1 MTPKQAILA
10 ALNGEIT
17 RPQLM
22 EHCGIVNKGGK
33 YVLKRKEAVKKDF
46 VPPTL
51 EQTIAFFAEN
61 SYNKDGA
68 TKAFKYYD
76 TKNDKGINWVDAN
89 GKPVRNWKQKFIANW
104 FKDEYKIK
112 AVQAMH
118 KNIDI
123 DNI

>member
-17 RPQLM
+17 RSQLM
-22 EHCGIVNKGGK
+22 EYCGIVNKGGK
-33 YVLKRKEAVKKDF
+33 YVLKRKERVKVEF
-46 VPPTL
+46 IPPTL
-51 EQTIAFFAEN
+51 DEATAFFN
-61 SYNKDGA
+61 LKGYNKEGA
-68 TKAFKYYD
+68 KKFYDYYTAANWKD
-76 TKNDKGINWVDAN
+76 SKGKQVLF
-89 GKPVRNWKQKFIANW
+89 WKQKAIGNW
-104 FKDEYKIK
+104 FRDEYKIK